1 MKRDLVVMGA
11 GGFAREVLWL
21 LEDCNANDPVWNVLG
36 FIDENRE
43 LHGQTL
49 CDVPVLGG
57 LEWLNDKAG
66 IHLISGVGGN
76 AVRRRFASVG
86 AELRLPFA
94 TVVHPDTKRSRF
106 VEIGEGTVVCAGNIL
121 TTQVRIGRH
130 VNINLDCTVGH
141 DVVVEDFC
149 NVSPGVHVSGFVHL
163 AEDVDI
169 GTGAVLLPGRKVG
182 RNTTIGAGAVV
193 STDLPANAVAV
204 GIPAKIIKTKA
215 P

>member
-1 MKRDLVVMGA
+1 MKRDLVVLGA

-21 LEDCNANDPVWNVLG
+21 VEDCNANDPMWNLLG

-43 LHGQTL
+43 LHGRTL

-57 LEWLNDKAG
+57 IEWLKDKAG

-76 AVRRRFASVG
+76 AVRRRFASLG
-86 AELRLPFA
+86 AERGLPFA
-94 TVVHPDTKRSRF
+94 SLVHPDTRRSRF

-141 DVVVEDFC
+141 DVVIEDFC
-149 NVSPGVHVSGFVHL
+149 NISPGVHVSGFVQL
-163 AEDVDI
+163 AEDVDV

-193 STDLPANAVAV
+193 STDLPANVVAV
-204 GIPAKIIKTKA
+204 GIPAKVIKTKT